1 MRVVIVGYG
10 NIGKAAID
18 AVLASNDMQLAG
30 VVSRRA
36 ESLKEEL
43 GKRNIQVVSEL
54 DDLGKVD
61 VALLALPTRQV
72 PQAAQQLLQKGI
84 STVDSYDIHGGIA
97 DLRKQLDPIAKQSGA
112 VSIIS
117 AGWDPG
123 TDSVVRCL
131 MQAMAPKGITYT
143 NFGPGRSMG
152 HSVAAKA
159 VKGVKDALSIT
170 IPLGTSIHRRMVY
183 VETEEGA
190 DFEQIKQDILAD
202 DYFKHDETHV
212 YKVDSVAD
220 LNDVGHAV
228 LMERKGVSGNTHNQL
243 FKFQMHINNPSLTA
257 QIMVASARAAMK
269 MPSGAYTLIQVPPI
283 YLLEGDQEQLIK
295 QLV

>member
-54 DDLGKVD
+54 DDLDKVD

-243 FKFQMHINNPSLTA
+243 FKFQMHINNPALTA